1 MNAPFLLIPIETK
14 VREFHAKLLLS
25 CFAAEAGFRVILG
38 DQDEMQRHLASLPRG
53 IYLDKSVVPKKVK
66 RFRRNRDL
74 GNRVAAWCEEGL
86 VFLEGQTYL
95 RQRISEEAFNLVD
108 AFFAWGKVQAETIK
122 GGVSDGASR
131 IAVTGNPRFDMLRYP
146 YRKVFDPEAR
156 AIKDEYGPF
165 ILVNTNFSRF
175 NHVYGPDF
183 AVKTLKAQG
192 KIRDENDEAFYTRF
206 VDYTRE
212 MYQYFTVMVRHL
224 SQAFPQRNIV
234 VRPHPSENQ
243 ETWREETEVLPNV
256 SVVHA
261 GNVIPW
267 IMASDL
273 LIHNS
278 CTTGVEA
285 RLLGETVLAYR
296 PMVSEVY
303 DSRLP
308 NAVSRNAF
316 TLDELVSFVEDA
328 LGTKTGFNNQGR
340 DDPGADELLEEYVSG
355 IKGPA
360 ACQNIVRRL
369 SDIAAEHR
377 TSDRPFSWPPKGAV
391 LRKLKDSAVMS
402 KRALRRMIKGQAAGS
417 DLQRQKF
424 PGLTLSEVQQVV
436 AAYHEITDRFEG
448 IMSTQVPTMKSCF
461 LICSNARP

>member
-1 MNAPFLLIPIETK
+1 MNGPFLLLPIETK

-25 CFAAEAGFRVILG
+25 CFAAEAGFRVIIG
-38 DQDEMQRHLASLPRG
+38 DQDEMQRHLTSLPRG

-66 RFRRNRDL
+66 RFRKNRDL
-74 GNRVAAWCEEGL
+74 GNRVVAWCEEGL
-86 VFLEGQTYL
+86 VFLEGRTYL
-95 RQRISEEAFNLVD
+95 RQRISGDAFHLVD

-122 GGVSDGASR
+122 GGVPEGASR

-146 YRKVFDPEAR
+146 YRKIFDPEAQ
-156 AIKDEYGPF
+156 AINDEYGPS

-175 NHVYGPDF
+175 NHVYGPEF
-183 AVKTLKAQG
+183 AVKTMKAQG
-192 KIRDENDEAFYTRF
+192 KIRDESDEAFYARF

-212 MYQYFTVMVRHL
+212 MYHHFTAMVRHL
-224 SQAFPQRNIV
+224 SEAFPQRNIV

-243 ETWREETEVLPNV
+243 ETWREETRLLPNV
-256 SVVHA
+256 SVVHT

-267 IMASDL
+267 IMASDV

-285 RLLGETVLAYR
+285 CLLGEAVLAYR
-296 PMVSEVY
+296 PIVSEVY

-328 LGTKTGFNNQGR
+328 LGTKSGFSNQER
-340 DDPGADELLEEYVSG
+340 DDLGTDDLLEEYVSG
-355 IKGPA
+355 VKGRA
-360 ACQNIVRRL
+360 ACQNIVSCL
-369 SDIAAEHR
+369 SVIAAQHKI
-377 TSDRPFSWPPKGAV
+377 SDHPFPWPPKGSV
-391 LRKLKDSAVMS
+391 LRRLKDSAVMS
-402 KRALRRMIKGQAAGS
+402 KRALWRTIKGQAAGS

-436 AAYHEITDRFEG
+436 GSYHEITDRFEG
-448 IMSTQVPTMKSCF
+448 IMSAAVPGMKSCF
-461 LICSNARP
+461 LIRSDTRP